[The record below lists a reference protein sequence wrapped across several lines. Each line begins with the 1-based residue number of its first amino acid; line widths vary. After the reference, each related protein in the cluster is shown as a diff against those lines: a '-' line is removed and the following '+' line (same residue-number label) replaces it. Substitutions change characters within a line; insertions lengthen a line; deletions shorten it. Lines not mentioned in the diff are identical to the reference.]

1 MESQVSAS
9 GQEGLGHNVQGVP
22 SALLIPRMPEDWHVG
37 SMDLYERPLREAVF
51 QSPVAMDEEQGD
63 KGGFITLN

>member
-1 MESQVSAS
+1 M
-9 GQEGLGHNVQGVP
+9 QGMP
-22 SALLIPRMPEDWHVG
+22 FALLVPRMPEDWHVG

-51 QSPVAMDEEQGD
+51 QSPVATDEEQGD